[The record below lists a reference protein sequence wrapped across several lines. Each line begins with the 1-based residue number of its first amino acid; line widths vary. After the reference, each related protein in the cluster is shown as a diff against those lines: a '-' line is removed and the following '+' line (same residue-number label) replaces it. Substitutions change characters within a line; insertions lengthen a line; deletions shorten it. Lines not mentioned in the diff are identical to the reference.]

1 MNNNQ
6 LFNDHLSEVFADA
19 LRKQG
24 GFARRKDSI
33 REATGMVLQLANLTV
48 GLQAGLPA
56 WAIGIIAAIIGVL
69 QIVHAATS
77 EAPLAPSQ
85 ERKLIAQARKKE
97 LPDFGDASVL
107 NVLMNIAD
115 AVNNQRAKERGID
128 GYGPAA
134 VEVSPD
140 LEKAT
145 SLDDL
150 RKKLA
155 INAK

>member
-19 LRKQG
+19 LRKQS

-33 REATGMVLQLANLTV
+33 REGTGMVLQLANLTV

-56 WAIGIIAAIIGVL
+56 WAIGVISAIIGIV
-69 QIVHAATS
+69 QIIHAATA

-85 ERKLIAQARKKE
+85 ERKLLAQAKKSE

-128 GYGPAA
+128 GHGPAA
-134 VEVSPD
+134 VEISPEI
-140 LEKAT
+140 EKAI

-155 INAK
+155 VNAK